1 MSGLSKLRL
10 IGIGWSVVVG
20 GLLFWLDRA
29 QQPAIFLGAIVM
41 FVAGWLM
48 LLTQAGRVLA
58 PVADA
63 GLLAE
68 TGATLSRCSQAFGGQ
83 FDAMRIELLRV
94 QQLLTEAIASL
105 LVSFQVLSD
114 QSVSPLAGPVGQNVE
129 QAIVGLQFQ
138 DVVMQLI
145 GHVSKR
151 LDELHG
157 IMREIEGASVLVENH
172 SAGGFSPEQ
181 AERLRT
187 HLNLAL
193 SRLDQLHD
201 NTGNSP
207 VRQERF
213 GSGDVVL
220 F

>member
-1 MSGLSKLRL
+1 MSGQIKLRL
-10 IGIGWSVVVG
+10 IGVGWSIVVG
-20 GLLFWLDRA
+20 GLLFLIDAA
-29 QQPAIFLGAIVM
+29 QHPAIFLCALAAL
-41 FVAGWLM
+41 VAGWLM
-48 LLTQAGRVLA
+48 LLTQAGGMLA
-58 PVADA
+58 AADA
-63 GLLAE
+63 RLLAE
-68 TGATLSRCSQAFGGQ
+68 TGATLVRCSQAFGGQ
-83 FDAMRIELLRV
+83 FDSMRIELLRV

-105 LVSFQVLSD
+105 VASFQALSD
-114 QSVSPLAGPVGQNVE
+114 QSVPPLAGSIEESVG

-138 DVVMQLI
+138 DVVAQLI

-151 LDELHG
+151 LDELHC
-157 IMREIEGASVLVENH
+157 IMREIEGASALVENYV
-172 SAGGFSPEQ
+172 AGGFSPEQ
-181 AERLRT
+181 VECLRA

-213 GSGDVVL
+213 GSGEVVL